1 MVLHFTTLPRLRYGQ
16 MRLFSEGAVVTRWR
30 ERGHINVHTFRDL
43 VFSHLHNGADV
54 AVSETAVS
62 GGNIGG
68 SGGCDESGLWRR
80 GRKHVEPKRGGH
92 GSTENFDVVRIS
104 DPTGVSV
111 KMGSVIA
118 RFIQGTD
125 RDEVHASVGGME
137 NAVEAENMS
146 VGEGQHNV
154 SNADSM
160 NSVATNP
167 LDRVLS

>member
-1 MVLHFTTLPRLRYGQ
+1 

-30 ERGHINVHTFRDL
+30 EQGHINVHTFQDL
-43 VFSHLHNGADV
+43 VFSHLHNGVDV
-54 AVSETAVS
+54 SVSKMAVP

-68 SGGCDESGLWRR
+68 SGGRNESGLWRR

-92 GSTENFDVVRIS
+92 GSTENFDVVCIS

-111 KMGSVIA
+111 EMGSVIA

-125 RDEVHASVGGME
+125 GDEAHAGVGGME

-154 SNADSM
+154 PNADGM

-167 LDRVLS
+167 LDGVLSNGLEGDEIQA